1 MGNRRNPLIYIFCA
15 LLTGVL
21 LWLSWPERGFSPLVF
36 IAFTPLFWLEEQFLG
51 RETRRP
57 TRKMFIYYY
66 LSILIWNA
74 LTTYWIWHA
83 SNVGGVFAIAANSF
97 LMSLIFVTYFNTRK
111 RYGTFVGYFSL
122 VCYWI
127 AFEYLHLNW
136 ELSWPWLT
144 IGNVFAHNPEWVQWY
159 EYTGVL
165 GGTLWVLITNM
176 VLFQLIKNIYK
187 QDMMPKIMR
196 INSFIL
202 TLIAGILIFVPLL
215 ISRILYERRPD
226 RGEAIQAVVVQPNID
241 PYNEKFDGP
250 ASEQLAKLLRL
261 SSTMLDSNTQL
272 LIGPETALAEGIWEE
287 EIFIDKN
294 VLTLRK
300 FNAAFPHLQII
311 IGLSSYHAY
320 LDGEKHPLSA
330 RKFKDSEAYYDAYNT
345 AMLLNYGDSL
355 QLYHKSKLVPGVEMM
370 PYPAIFGFLN
380 NYSIELGGTSG
391 TLGRQN
397 ERTNFITSSGIKIA
411 PAICYESV
419 YGGFL
424 SNYIRAGAE
433 LLVIIT
439 NDGWWKDTPGYRQ
452 HKDYARLRA
461 VEFRKSIAR
470 SANTGISCF
479 INQRGDIMQ
488 ETKWWEEDAIKQT
501 IYKNKIVTF
510 YARYGDYL
518 GFIAAFLSVSILVF
532 MGAKRFLGF

>member
-1 MGNRRNPLIYIFCA
+1 MGNRRNPLIYIFYA

-320 LDGEKHPLSA
+320 PDGEKHPLSA